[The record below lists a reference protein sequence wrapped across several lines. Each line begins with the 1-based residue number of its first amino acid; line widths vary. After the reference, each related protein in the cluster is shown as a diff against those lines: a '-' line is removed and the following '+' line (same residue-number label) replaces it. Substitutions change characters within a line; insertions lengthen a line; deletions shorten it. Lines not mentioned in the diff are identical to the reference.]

1 MIRSATNV
9 VRFEPRLPRPSIKER
24 FHVVIAGGGFS
35 GVALAAHL
43 VRSGDS
49 RLEITLL
56 DECEAVERGT
66 ACARERDRHLPGTR
80 AADLGVFEDE
90 RDDFVHWLRRHG
102 VDCPGQDFVS
112 GHSLAAWLEDKLIET
127 SRRAAQADIPFTVR
141 AATRIMDLMQRED
154 ACLVGLDDGASI
166 RCDAVVLAAVD
177 TPAGRRAGH
186 AGAGATFAPARPVHA
201 RSARLRMGDGTER
214 RRDRSRRPY
223 AAPLRARPCAPG
235 GTPGRHGRARAAPPG
250 RRACIRADPRE
261 RDRRSGAPARA
272 SPLPVRP
279 DRLGA
284 AARSSKPRD
293 TRGKQRNH
301 LTQQRY

>member
-49 RLEITLL
+49 RLEIRLL

-66 ACARERDRHLPGTR
+66 ACARERDHHLPRPR

-177 TPAGRRAGH
+177 TPAGDAL
-186 AGAGATFAPARPVHA
+186 ATRELEQ
-201 RSARLRMGDGTER
+201 RLRLRGLFMPDPLGFGWVTER
-214 RRDRSRRPY
+214 SG
-223 AAPLRARPCAPG
+223 AA
-235 GTPGRHGRARAAPPG
+235 
-250 RRACIRADPRE
+250 IRADGRT
-261 RDRRSGAPARA
+261 RRLYVLGPARREGRREGTAVPELRRQVAELA
-272 SPLPVRP
+272 SVLI
-279 DRLGA
+279 
-284 AARSSKPRD
+284 
-293 TRGKQRNH
+293 
-301 LTQQRY
+301 